1 MNRKD
6 TMNVLRLAG
15 IGMLAASGMACS
27 GVRSDAMAT
36 DKQDKQPDSA
46 TRPPSASPP
55 DALDREPRPVSPGF
69 RIPNTQA
76 FLPPHAR
83 AGSIVEGR
91 APAGSRIEGAGQT
104 LTAGEDG
111 RFRLQV
117 PADARGRLP
126 VRIERPGRTA
136 LVLQL
141 EIVDR

>member
-1 MNRKD
+1 MNRENA
-6 TMNVLRLAG
+6 MNLLRFAG
-15 IGMLAASGMACS
+15 IGMLAVSGIACS

-36 DKQDKQPDSA
+36 DKRADSPTPA
-46 TRPPSASPP
+46 PSGSPQ

-69 RIPNTQA
+69 RIRDTQV
-76 FLPPHAR
+76 FLPPHAD
-83 AGSIVEGR
+83 AGSTVEGR

-111 RFRLQV
+111 RFQLQV

-141 EIVDR
+141 EILDR